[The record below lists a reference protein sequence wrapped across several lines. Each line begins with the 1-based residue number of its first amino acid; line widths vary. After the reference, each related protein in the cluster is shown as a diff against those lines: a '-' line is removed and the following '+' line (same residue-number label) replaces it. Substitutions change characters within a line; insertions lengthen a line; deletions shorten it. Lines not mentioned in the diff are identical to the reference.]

1 MLREQSVDQKIISSV
16 VINTFDL
23 LRNQKYIDSGN
34 DYQIIQASMTIL
46 EDMLSIKE
54 LVDLRNYIQ
63 EIYLLIQ
70 NHDE

>member
-1 MLREQSVDQKIISSV
+1 
-16 VINTFDL
+16 
-23 LRNQKYIDSGN
+23 
-34 DYQIIQASMTIL
+34 
-46 EDMLSIKE
+46 MLSIKE